1 MNGIVSSPNTTI
13 LLSKYSSTEENISL
27 VFRDVQNIQSS
38 WILHDLNII
47 IMNCTL
53 GNSRFYL
60 ANGSTSN
67 IGMVH
72 IKNSRIWDVKVIG
85 GNVVN
90 IEDCE
95 IHILEAEETELFLTR
110 LLFSPESILKA
121 NQCYMKTTNV
131 SMNSGEIHIVNSS
144 LFATNSM
151 LGSFVN
157 NTWIMAEKSN
167 IILQNSVFSNVQM
180 IKSKPSNVL
189 SIENSVFQTSSH
201 ILSDAKCALCIDGVK
216 NITIHKSKFF
226 SDKYRGYRT
235 LFNISYGSQ
244 IKVLESQ
251 FETGNLTHLYISSGR
266 YNFSTRRSTF
276 KKGNFT
282 LHSNQTDF
290 MKDAVDAGITEIFS
304 AKVFHTELEKGIKNN
319 QSLSKS
325 NIIVL
330 VVSSTTAAFVCI
342 AGFHFCLICWRKIRK
357 RNRQYDAFLFY
368 NFDTDYE
375 KAQNIL
381 DEMERKYQLKLGKQ
395 TRDFSRD
402 WDILENIHNAINGS
416 NNAIVMLSCGFL
428 ESIWCREEMDL
439 CLTEQ
444 LKDPSFKVVM
454 ILTED
459 VNTLLKVL
467 SDKKSQNPRLFAR
480 IRSHLRRYTYL
491 QFNDLNLHEK
501 LIKTINFKIHKMPLP
516 NEQLNAH
523 EILSKNSVTDE
534 GSLDKFTED
543 SKLSFVWSKFDF
555 R

>member
-1 MNGIVSSPNTTI
+1 M
-13 LLSKYSSTEENISL
+13 L
-27 VFRDVQNIQSS
+27 RDVQNIQSS
-38 WILHDLNII
+38 WILHDLDLI

-95 IHILEAEETELFLTR
+95 IHILEAEEAKLLLTR

-121 NQCYMKTTNV
+121 NQCYMKITNV

-251 FETGNLTHLYISSGR
+251 FEIEKLTHLYISSGR

-282 LHSNQTDF
+282 LHSNQSDF
-290 MKDAVDAGITEIFS
+290 MKDAVDAGITEVFS
-304 AKVFHTELEKGIKNN
+304 AQIFHVELEQGITNS
-319 QSLSKS
+319 QSGNVS
-325 NIIVL
+325 NIITIL
-330 VVSSTTAAFVCI
+330 VSSFSTALVCI
-342 AGFHFCLICWRKIRK
+342 AGVWLCFIYRRKKMKLRK
-357 RNRQYDAFLFY
+357 RNREIIQRNREYDVFLCSDFG
-368 NFDTDYE
+368 TDYMYN
-375 KAQNIL
+375 NIVQAIL
-381 DEMERKYQLKLGKQ
+381 HDLER
-395 TRDFSRD
+395 TF
-402 WDILENIHNAINGS
+402 E
-416 NNAIVMLSCGFL
+416 
-428 ESIWCREEMDL
+428 
-439 CLTEQ
+439 
-444 LKDPSFKVVM
+444 
-454 ILTED
+454 
-459 VNTLLKVL
+459 LKVL
-467 SDKKSQNPRLFAR
+467 YVVNDFA
-480 IRSHLRRYTYL
+480 
-491 QFNDLNLHEK
+491 
-501 LIKTINFKIHKMPLP
+501 P
-516 NEQLNAH
+516 
-523 EILSKNSVTDE
+523 
-534 GSLDKFTED
+534 D
-543 SKLSFVWSKFDF
+543 SKKNRYST
-555 R
+555 